1 MIRIDT
7 MWLAVEP
14 IDMRAG
20 ADRLLARVVQV
31 FGAAQAHHGYLFA
44 NSRGTRIKLLV
55 HDGFGVWCAG
65 RRLNAGHFTWAS
77 ATSGG
82 PASLELGRAQFDALV
97 LGLPWQRLPE
107 LQLICRA

>member
-31 FGAAQAHHGYLFA
+31 FGSAQAHHVEMPMMA
-44 NSRGTRIKLLV
+44 VRPPR
-55 HDGFGVWCAG
+55 
-65 RRLNAGHFTWAS
+65 AS
-77 ATSGG
+77 N
-82 PASLELGRAQFDALV
+82 RV
-97 LGLPWQRLPE
+97 RLPGVNYLE
-107 LQLICRA
+107 RSTTTILSGAVGR